1 MTDNEIREAIAEDCG
16 VKPEFEEWW
25 AHKEDDTGGRI
36 CMSSPTKEQVEK
48 WIKENPKFAAGYAP
62 KAFYRY
68 PRYTECLNACAEF
81 ERTLEECDEV
91 NGEDQLGYMEML
103 AEVVGAKWGANNQ
116 CDMWRITHA
125 TAPQR
130 CEAFLRVKGLWRD

>member
-1 MTDNEIREAIAEDCG
+1 MTDNEIRIAIAEQCG
-16 VKPEFEEWW
+16 WKQIADRGKGIDRKDRF
-25 AHKEDDTGGRI
+25 HGTRDGYDTRRRI
-36 CMSSPTKEQVEK
+36 PDYTKD
-48 WIKENPKFAAGYAP
+48 
-62 KAFYRY
+62 
-68 PRYTECLNACAEF
+68 LNACAEF

-130 CEAFLRVKGLWRD
+130 CEAFLRVKGLWMEQ

>member
-16 VKPEFEEWW
+16 VKPEFVEWW

-36 CMSSPTKEQVEK
+36 CMSAPTKEQVEK

-81 ERTLEECDEV
+81 ERTLPDKERMSYGKQLQRVLLTSAEE
-91 NGEDQLGYMEML
+91 NAWL
-103 AEVVGAKWGANNQ
+103 
-116 CDMWRITHA
+116 ISA
-125 TAPQR
+125 TARQR
-130 CEAFLRVKGLWRD
+130 CEAFLRVKGMWREQ